1 MLSWLSGAFY
11 LDSIEFLTLN
21 LLMSFA
27 IKTYSPQDQFIKA
40 VIYGA
45 SGSGKTTFAVTAP
58 KPIFASSEKGLMS
71 IRQHKPAY
79 AEINSL
85 KDLQDML
92 AYLQTPWHG
101 YETVIIDSITEIND
115 IIKSEIEKRNK
126 RNMQLADW
134 GELSKQIKV
143 IFRGFRDL
151 PMHVIFIAQET
162 TEKDEDKITKILPS
176 LNGKAA
182 TEIAYYMDTVAY
194 AYIDKAGVRKVIT
207 APHNLYL
214 TKDRTNVIQGGENQ
228 SFSDWVKEMKKEV
241 KTGKEKTLFEQKDTP
256 PAPTNES
263 TTTPSNEGTPPAKV
277 AWDPASEEQIKT
289 FSDMILAIAWDI
301 PFPEVLKK
309 AVATIKAKTART
321 LTGDTLEELALNLT
335 KNEARTV
342 IAYLRPKYDEA
353 LKKSI
358 PEILYKMDG
367 DKVCATFTD
376 FVNLQES
383 PVWFGDNEEE
393 AKKNLIEESEAKK
406 RIEKAIA

>member
-1 MLSWLSGAFY
+1 M
-11 LDSIEFLTLN
+11 T
-21 LLMSFA
+21 FA
-27 IKTYSPQDQFIKA
+27 IKTYSPQDQYIKA
-40 VIYGA
+40 VVYGA

-71 IRQHKPAY
+71 IRQYKPAY

-92 AYLQTPWHG
+92 GYLQTPWHG
-101 YETVIIDSITEIND
+101 YETVVIDSITEIND

-241 KTGKEKTLFEQKDTP
+241 KTGKEKTLFEQKTTVIANTS
-256 PAPTNES
+256 PAPATNDNP
-263 TTTPSNEGTPPAKV
+263 PSKV
-277 AWDPASEEQIKT
+277 AWDPASEEQIKS
-289 FSDMILAIAWDI
+289 FSEMIIAIAWDI
-301 PFPEVLKK
+301 PFEEVLKK
-309 AVATIKAKTART
+309 ATATIKAKTARS
-321 LTGDTLEELALNLT
+321 LTGDTLEELAVNLT

-342 IAYLRPKYDEA
+342 IAYLRPKYDEVV
-353 LKKSI
+353 KTK
-358 PEILYKMDG
+358 P
-367 DKVCATFTD
+367 T
-376 FVNLQES
+376 QES
-383 PVWFGDNEEE
+383 EV
-393 AKKNLIEESEAKK
+393 A
-406 RIEKAIA
+406 